1 MTRLNIILLLILMIC
16 ALGLI
21 SSQHQTRKLFIE
33 LQKEQEREKQLN
45 VEWGQLQLEQ
55 STWAT
60 HARVENI
67 ATRALGMQLPEL
79 KKVRTVAL
87 ENDHATIIS
96 SPEIKGVQP

>member
-1 MTRLNIILLLILMIC
+1 MTRLNLALLILLMIC

-21 SSQHQTRKLFIE
+21 SAQHQTRKLFME
-33 LQKEQEREKQLN
+33 LQKEQEKEKQLN

-87 ENDHATIIS
+87 ENDHATVIP
-96 SPEIKGVQP
+96 SPGTKEAQP

>member
-1 MTRLNIILLLILMIC
+1 MTRLNIFFLITLMVFAI
-16 ALGLI
+16 ALI
-21 SSQHQTRKLFIE
+21 NSQHQTRKLFIE

-67 ATRALGMQLPEL
+67 AKRALGMHIPEAN
-79 KKVRTVAL
+79 KIRTVAL
-87 ENDHATIIS
+87 GSNNMAAPS
-96 SPEIKGVQP
+96 SPEKKEVKP

>member
-1 MTRLNIILLLILMIC
+1 MTRLNIVLLVVLMIC

-60 HARVENI
+60 HARVESI
-67 ATRALGMQLPEL
+67 ATRALGMYLPEL

-87 ENDHATIIS
+87 ENDHATVIS
-96 SPEIKGVQP
+96 SPRTEEAQP

>member
-1 MTRLNIILLLILMIC
+1 MTRLNIVLLIVLMIC
-16 ALGLI
+16 SLGLI

-60 HARVENI
+60 HARVEKI
-67 ATRALGMQLPEL
+67 ATKALGMHVPEL
-79 KKVRTVAL
+79 KKIRTVAL
-87 ENDHATIIS
+87 DNHHAIVIPPPQTK
-96 SPEIKGVQP
+96 EVQQ